1 MNAIQYFDWGN
12 IKKILININFKI
24 TGKGD
29 YYKDLFNTDIRGVIY
44 GEIYT
49 ENAVYIISDETHY
62 EKNIYKYDVNRISDV
77 SYSQHFILDAK
88 YRDSGEKKI
97 VDDFREGVKH
107 INLWIY
113 SKKEVEGYNLP
124 INYKKVSV
132 FFKGQELR
140 VHGGISFSRERKGIC
155 VPFFVGKLVKDI
167 NGELFEIILE

>member
-29 YYKDLFNTDIRGVIY
+29 YYKDLFDTDIRGVIY
-44 GEIYT
+44 GDIHT
-49 ENAVYIISDETHY
+49 ENTIYLIRDDKPHY

-88 YRDSGEKKI
+88 YRDFRGKKI
-97 VDDFREGVKH
+97 VDDFRERVTF
-107 INLWIY
+107 IDVRVY
-113 SKKEVEGYNLP
+113 SKKEAEGYNLP
-124 INYKKVSV
+124 IKYKKVSV

-140 VHGGISFSRERKGIC
+140 VPESISYDTKGIHIA
-155 VPFFVGKLVKDI
+155 FFVGKLVKDI

>member
-29 YYKDLFNTDIRGVIY
+29 YYKDLFDTDIRGVIY
-44 GEIYT
+44 GDIHT
-49 ENAVYIISDETHY
+49 ENTIYLIRDDKPHY

-88 YRDSGEKKI
+88 YRDFRGKKI
-97 VDDFREGVKH
+97 VDDFRERVTF
-107 INLWIY
+107 IDVRVY
-113 SKKEVEGYNLP
+113 SKKEAEGYNLP
-124 INYKKVSV
+124 IKYKKVSV
-132 FFKGQELR
+132 FFKGEELR
-140 VHGGISFSRERKGIC
+140 VPVAGAFSRKGISIA
-155 VPFFVGKLVKDI
+155 FFVEKTVKDI